1 MKQTREVG
9 VVLVCDADGM
19 ITEVLVDDHEM
30 LGKKV
35 ISRSLAA
42 IFDRGSL
49 VKALNF
55 IAEIKSR
62 GAAFDWQLNT
72 AVGDSPTVMNFTGIL
87 WNQGILIVGAKTSDK
102 IEALMDELIQIGNEQ
117 INQLRTAIKE
127 NTIRG
132 KEKVKLEAELYDE
145 LGKLNNELA
154 NLQRELSKKNAELEK
169 LNDEKNRFLGMAAH
183 DLRNP
188 LYAIQMYSEFLMS
201 EASSQLSQEHC
212 QFVEIIHSSSQFML
226 KLVNDLLDV
235 AKIESGKLELDVAPA
250 DLVALVEK
258 NVSMNNLLSSRKSI
272 TVLAQTNGNI
282 PAVSLDS
289 AKVEQTLNNLISNA
303 VKFSNPGSCVYVE
316 LSSTETEVVISVRDE
331 GPGIPEQEL
340 GKLFQ
345 PFGRISVRSTAG
357 EDSTGLGLA
366 IVKKIVNGH
375 NGRVWVESKL
385 GGGSTF
391 FIALPVR

>member
-9 VVLVCDADGM
+9 MVLVCDADGM
-19 ITEVLVDDHEM
+19 ITEVLLDDHEI

-35 ISRSLAA
+35 LSRSLAA

-55 IAEIKSR
+55 VAEIKSR
-62 GAAFDWQLNT
+62 GAAFDWQLNI
-72 AVGDSPTVMNFTGIL
+72 VLGDGPTVMNFTGIL
-87 WNQGILIVGAKTSDK
+87 WNQGILIVGAKTSGK
-102 IEALMDELIQIGNEQ
+102 VEALMDELIQIGNEQ

-169 LNDEKNRFLGMAAH
+169 LNDEKNKFLGMAAH

-201 EASSQLSQEHC
+201 EASSQMSQEHC

-250 DLVALVEK
+250 DLAALVGK

-272 TVLAQTNGNI
+272 TVVAQINGKI
-282 PAVSLDS
+282 PVVSLDS
-289 AKVEQTLNNLISNA
+289 AKVEQILNNLISNA
-303 VKFSNPGSCVYVE
+303 ANFSNPGSRVYVE
-316 LSSTETEVVISVRDE
+316 LSSSETEVVISVRDE

-345 PFGRISVRSTAG
+345 PFGRISVKSTAG
-357 EDSTGLGLA
+357 ENSTGLGLA

-375 NGRVWVESKL
+375 NGNVWVESKL
-385 GGGSTF
+385 GEGSTF
-391 FIALPVR
+391 FISFPVS